1 MAIEWNFSLVN
12 KDRYIIL
19 VKHELGEGREG
30 VVRGEEGRPLEVRTS
45 SNNNKCG
52 ATIICTGCYV

>member
-19 VKHELGEGREG
+19 VKHELGEGRGAG
-30 VVRGEEGRPLEVRTS
+30 VGAYITS
-45 SNNNKCG
+45 LDY
-52 ATIICTGCYV
+52 TISGLC